1 MADSEREFGG
11 DVQIE
16 GREGAD
22 GEAGEGVSSSLG

>member
-22 GEAGEGVSSSLG
+22 GEAGVGYLF